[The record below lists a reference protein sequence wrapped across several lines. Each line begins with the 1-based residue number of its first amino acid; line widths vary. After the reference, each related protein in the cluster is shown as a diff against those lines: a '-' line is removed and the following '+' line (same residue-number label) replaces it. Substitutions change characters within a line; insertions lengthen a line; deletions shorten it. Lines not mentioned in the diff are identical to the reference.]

1 MFIAAIRLF
10 IIRPG
15 ENSAWESP
23 PIDAFSTPVPEHY
36 PPEQTQPAADLPQME
51 VATQGPPLPASGLPE
66 GWTMEQWEYYGQ
78 QYLDDLNGHNN
89 G

>member
-1 MFIAAIRLF
+1 M
-10 IIRPG
+10 RPAKEELAG
-15 ENSAWESP
+15 NPSSP
-23 PIDAFSTPVPEHY
+23 PLDVFDSPE
-36 PPEQTQPAADLPQME
+36 PT
-51 VATQGPPLPASGLPE
+51 VSQGPPLPESGLPE